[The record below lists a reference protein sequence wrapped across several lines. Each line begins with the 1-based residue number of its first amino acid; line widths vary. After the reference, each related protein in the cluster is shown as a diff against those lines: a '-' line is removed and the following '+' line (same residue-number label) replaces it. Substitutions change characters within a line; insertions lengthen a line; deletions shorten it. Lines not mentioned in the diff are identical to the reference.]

1 MEFPI
6 EFYTR
11 LESDA
16 GIQAQ
21 WSCWSG
27 NSETAVAIPPE
38 FAGPG
43 GGLSPEDLFNQ
54 ALINCFVG
62 TFKVYAE
69 KSKVS
74 FDKLLAQSK
83 LVVAPDE
90 QGRPVMKRLE
100 VRVQIQNPSHP
111 DRALRL
117 AQKAS
122 ESGFILNSVHT
133 ECHFEFELVQNQ
145 THQSN
150 ELET

>member
-1 MEFPI
+1 MQFPM

-11 LESDA
+11 TESEN
-16 GIQAQ
+16 GIQAT

-27 NSETAVAIPPE
+27 EWQTSVAIPPE

-69 KSKVS
+69 KSKLS
-74 FDKLLAQSK
+74 FDKLRASSK

-90 QGRPVMKRLE
+90 QGRPIMKRLE
-100 VRVQIQNPSHP
+100 VKVQIEKPSHP

-133 ECHFEFELVQNQ
+133 DCHFDFEIV
-145 THQSN
+145 
-150 ELET
+150 